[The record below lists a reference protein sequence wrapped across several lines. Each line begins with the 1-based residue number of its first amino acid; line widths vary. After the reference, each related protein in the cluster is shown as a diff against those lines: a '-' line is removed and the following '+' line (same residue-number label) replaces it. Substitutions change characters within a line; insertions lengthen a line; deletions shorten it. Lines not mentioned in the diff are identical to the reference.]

1 MWKGATVALI
11 GLEMKKLRPSQRHQ
25 GRRNRGCWG
34 GGEEVAVCDEQ
45 VSVMMGGRVV
55 GSWDRKHGK
64 GFGFA
69 LLASSGSV
77 TTPVFG
83 ALLLGSFCV
92 VSLVLGIFSFLSTT
106 SLSCLTSCNWDTHGS
121 RSPLCLRFARMT
133 SFLALPG
140 TVVDNGR
147 QLSRPAN
154 RSPEAGNSRTR
165 NKQVNQ

>member
-1 MWKGATVALI
+1 MERCDCGTDRAGDEEAEAKSAASREEEPGVL
-11 GLEMKKLRPSQRHQ
+11 
-25 GRRNRGCWG
+25 G

-69 LLASSGSV
+69 LSSSSGGV
-77 TTPVFG
+77 TAPVFG

-92 VSLVLGIFSFLSTT
+92 VSSVLWILSFLSTT
-106 SLSCLTSCNWDTHGS
+106 SLNCLTSCTWDAHGS

-133 SFLALPG
+133 FFLALPG
-140 TVVDNGR
+140 TVVGNGR
-147 QLSRPAN
+147 QLSWPTN
-154 RSPEAGNSRTR
+154 RSPEAGNSRTS